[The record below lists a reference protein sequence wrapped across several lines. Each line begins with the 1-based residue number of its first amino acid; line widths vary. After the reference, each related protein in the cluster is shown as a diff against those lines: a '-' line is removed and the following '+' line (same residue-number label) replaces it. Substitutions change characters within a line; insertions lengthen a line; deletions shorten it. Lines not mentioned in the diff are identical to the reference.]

1 MQKDDDT
8 SRLPNHIAL
17 IMDGNGRWAQAR
29 GQERREGHRAGVEAL
44 RRIVKESSD
53 LGVHHLTVFSFSTE
67 NWGRPRTEVSFLMS
81 LLERYIES
89 DLADLH
95 SEGVRVRVI
104 GRREG
109 LSKKIC
115 SLIDRA
121 ESLTANNN
129 RLYLQIAFNYGGR
142 EGHRAGVEALRRI
155 VKESSDLGVHH
166 LTVFSFSTEN
176 WGRPRTEVS
185 FLMSLLERYIESDL
199 ADLHSEGVRVRVI
212 GRREG
217 LSKKICSLIDRA
229 ESLTANNNRLYLQI
243 AFNYGGREELADA
256 ASRLA
261 RRAANGTLDPESIN
275 ADVLAAELLTAG
287 MPNPDLIIRTSGE
300 SRLSNFMLWQSA
312 YAELYFTDVL
322 WPDFSRA
329 DLEAA
334 IAFFADRDR
343 RFGLVSA
350 TGELD

>member
-1 MQKDDDT
+1 MQKDDNT

-29 GQERREGHRAGVEAL
+29 GQERGEGHRAGVEAL

-67 NWGRPRTEVSFLMS
+67 NWGRPRTEVSLLMS

-95 SEGVRVRVI
+95 SEGVRMRVI

-121 ESLTANNN
+121 ESLTGNNN
-129 RLYLQIAFNYGGR
+129 RLF
-142 EGHRAGVEALRRI
+142 
-155 VKESSDLGVHH
+155 
-166 LTVFSFSTEN
+166 
-176 WGRPRTEVS
+176 
-185 FLMSLLERYIESDL
+185 
-199 ADLHSEGVRVRVI
+199 
-212 GRREG
+212 
-217 LSKKICSLIDRA
+217 
-229 ESLTANNNRLYLQI
+229 LQI

-261 RRAANGTLDPESIN
+261 RRAANGTLDPELIN

-334 IAFFADRDR
+334 IAFYADRDR

-350 TGELD
+350 TGELV

>member
-8 SRLPNHIAL
+8 KRLPSHIAL

-29 GQERREGHRAGVEAL
+29 GQERGEGHRAGVEAL

-129 RLYLQIAFNYGGR
+129 RLF
-142 EGHRAGVEALRRI
+142 
-155 VKESSDLGVHH
+155 
-166 LTVFSFSTEN
+166 
-176 WGRPRTEVS
+176 
-185 FLMSLLERYIESDL
+185 
-199 ADLHSEGVRVRVI
+199 
-212 GRREG
+212 
-217 LSKKICSLIDRA
+217 
-229 ESLTANNNRLYLQI
+229 LQI

-334 IAFFADRDR
+334 IAFYADRDR

-350 TGELD
+350 TGELN

>member
-29 GQERREGHRAGVEAL
+29 GQERGEGHRAGVEAL

-81 LLERYIES
+81 LLERYIER

-129 RLYLQIAFNYGGR
+129 RLF
-142 EGHRAGVEALRRI
+142 
-155 VKESSDLGVHH
+155 
-166 LTVFSFSTEN
+166 
-176 WGRPRTEVS
+176 
-185 FLMSLLERYIESDL
+185 
-199 ADLHSEGVRVRVI
+199 
-212 GRREG
+212 
-217 LSKKICSLIDRA
+217 
-229 ESLTANNNRLYLQI
+229 LQI

-261 RRAANGTLDPESIN
+261 RRAANGTLDPELIN
-275 ADVLAAELLTAG
+275 ADVLAGELLTAG

-334 IAFFADRDR
+334 IAFYADRDR

>member
-29 GQERREGHRAGVEAL
+29 GLERREGHRAGAESL
-44 RRIVKESSD
+44 RRIVEESSD

-67 NWGRPRTEVSFLMS
+67 NWGRPRTEVSFLIS

-89 DLADLH
+89 DLANLH

-129 RLYLQIAFNYGGR
+129 RLF
-142 EGHRAGVEALRRI
+142 
-155 VKESSDLGVHH
+155 
-166 LTVFSFSTEN
+166 
-176 WGRPRTEVS
+176 
-185 FLMSLLERYIESDL
+185 
-199 ADLHSEGVRVRVI
+199 
-212 GRREG
+212 
-217 LSKKICSLIDRA
+217 
-229 ESLTANNNRLYLQI
+229 LQI

-256 ASRLA
+256 ALRLA
-261 RRAANGTLDPESIN
+261 RRAANGKIDPESIN
-275 ADVLAAELLTAG
+275 VDVLAGELLTAG
-287 MPNPDLIIRTSGE
+287 IPNPDLIIRTSGE

-334 IAFFADRDR
+334 IAFYADRDR
-343 RFGLVSA
+343 RFGLVLA

>member
-29 GQERREGHRAGVEAL
+29 GQERGEGHRAGVEAL

-67 NWGRPRTEVSFLMS
+67 NWGRPRTEVSFLIS

-129 RLYLQIAFNYGGR
+129 RLF
-142 EGHRAGVEALRRI
+142 
-155 VKESSDLGVHH
+155 
-166 LTVFSFSTEN
+166 
-176 WGRPRTEVS
+176 
-185 FLMSLLERYIESDL
+185 
-199 ADLHSEGVRVRVI
+199 
-212 GRREG
+212 
-217 LSKKICSLIDRA
+217 
-229 ESLTANNNRLYLQI
+229 LQI

-261 RRAANGTLDPESIN
+261 RRAANGTLDPELIN

-334 IAFFADRDR
+334 IAFYADRDR

-350 TGELD
+350 TGELV

>member
-29 GQERREGHRAGVEAL
+29 GLERREGHRAGAESL
-44 RRIVKESSD
+44 RRIVEESSD

-129 RLYLQIAFNYGGR
+129 RLF
-142 EGHRAGVEALRRI
+142 
-155 VKESSDLGVHH
+155 
-166 LTVFSFSTEN
+166 
-176 WGRPRTEVS
+176 
-185 FLMSLLERYIESDL
+185 
-199 ADLHSEGVRVRVI
+199 
-212 GRREG
+212 
-217 LSKKICSLIDRA
+217 
-229 ESLTANNNRLYLQI
+229 LQI

-261 RRAANGTLDPESIN
+261 RRATNGTLDPESIN

-334 IAFFADRDR
+334 IAFYADRDR

>member
-29 GQERREGHRAGVEAL
+29 GQERGEGHRAGVEAL

-129 RLYLQIAFNYGGR
+129 RLF
-142 EGHRAGVEALRRI
+142 
-155 VKESSDLGVHH
+155 
-166 LTVFSFSTEN
+166 
-176 WGRPRTEVS
+176 
-185 FLMSLLERYIESDL
+185 
-199 ADLHSEGVRVRVI
+199 
-212 GRREG
+212 
-217 LSKKICSLIDRA
+217 
-229 ESLTANNNRLYLQI
+229 LQI

-261 RRAANGTLDPESIN
+261 RRAANGTLDPELIN

-334 IAFFADRDR
+334 IAFYADRDR

>member
-29 GQERREGHRAGVEAL
+29 GQERGEGHRAGVEAL

-67 NWGRPRTEVSFLMS
+67 NWGRPRTEVSFLIS

-129 RLYLQIAFNYGGR
+129 RLF
-142 EGHRAGVEALRRI
+142 
-155 VKESSDLGVHH
+155 
-166 LTVFSFSTEN
+166 
-176 WGRPRTEVS
+176 
-185 FLMSLLERYIESDL
+185 
-199 ADLHSEGVRVRVI
+199 
-212 GRREG
+212 
-217 LSKKICSLIDRA
+217 
-229 ESLTANNNRLYLQI
+229 LQI

-261 RRAANGTLDPESIN
+261 RRAANGTLDPELIN

-334 IAFFADRDR
+334 IAFYADRDR

>member
-29 GQERREGHRAGVEAL
+29 GQERGEGHRAGVEAL

-67 NWGRPRTEVSFLMS
+67 NWGRPRTEVSLLMS

-129 RLYLQIAFNYGGR
+129 RLF
-142 EGHRAGVEALRRI
+142 
-155 VKESSDLGVHH
+155 
-166 LTVFSFSTEN
+166 
-176 WGRPRTEVS
+176 
-185 FLMSLLERYIESDL
+185 
-199 ADLHSEGVRVRVI
+199 
-212 GRREG
+212 
-217 LSKKICSLIDRA
+217 
-229 ESLTANNNRLYLQI
+229 LQI

-261 RRAANGTLDPESIN
+261 RRAANGTLDAELIN
-275 ADVLAAELLTAG
+275 ADVLAGELLTAG

-334 IAFFADRDR
+334 IAFYADRDR

-350 TGELD
+350 TGELV

>member
-129 RLYLQIAFNYGGR
+129 RLF
-142 EGHRAGVEALRRI
+142 
-155 VKESSDLGVHH
+155 
-166 LTVFSFSTEN
+166 
-176 WGRPRTEVS
+176 
-185 FLMSLLERYIESDL
+185 
-199 ADLHSEGVRVRVI
+199 
-212 GRREG
+212 
-217 LSKKICSLIDRA
+217 
-229 ESLTANNNRLYLQI
+229 LQI

-287 MPNPDLIIRTSGE
+287 MPNPDVIIRTSGE

-329 DLEAA
+329 DLETA
-334 IAFFADRDR
+334 IAFYADRDR